1 MTEIKRPIDFANAH
15 AREEC
20 TGRDPARQSSYVND
34 LISVVIPVRNGERFI
49 GRTLRSVLNQSYQNI
64 EVIVVDDGSTD
75 SSLAIAKQVAANDP
89 RVRYH
94 SGPRA
99 GVAAARN
106 CGISQARGEFIAP
119 VDADDL
125 WHKDKLL
132 LQLDAIRKAGA
143 RTGIAYCWS
152 VFIDETDNTISAKRR
167 RPPRLEGD
175 VLPALLE
182 QNFLGNASTPL
193 VRHACLDLVGGYDPG
208 LYLDGAQGAEDWKL
222 YLALAEICEF
232 ALVPRYL
239 VGYRKP
245 QDSMSA
251 NFVTMQRSM
260 DLVCQWAQKRWALL
274 AEKQG
279 KRERYSTYLYLAY
292 LAVESNSFGHAC
304 LFIARAI
311 RAQPAQL
318 VGSRTPI
325 FMVRVL
331 VKILGVRGLARKIR
345 TPTTFWEFVERI
357 GNGLE

>member
-1 MTEIKRPIDFANAH
+1 MTDVERPIDIANAH
-15 AREEC
+15 ARDEYV
-20 TGRDPARQSSYVND
+20 GRSPARQSSYVDD

-49 GRTLRSVLNQSYQNI
+49 GRTLRSVLDQSYQNI

-75 SSLAIAKQVAANDP
+75 SSLTIARQVAANDP

-106 CGISQARGEFIAP
+106 CGIAQARGEFIAP

-132 LQLDAIRKAGA
+132 LQLNALRTAGA
-143 RTGIAYCWS
+143 RTGVAYCWS
-152 VFIDETDNTISAKRR
+152 AFIDERDNTISGRRR

-175 VLPALLE
+175 VLPALFE

-193 VRHACLDLVGGYDPG
+193 IRHACLDLVGGYDPG
-208 LYLDGAQGAEDWKL
+208 LYLGGAQGAEDWKL

-245 QDSMSA
+245 QDSMST
-251 NFVTMQRSM
+251 NFATMQRSV
-260 DLVCQWAQKRWALL
+260 DLVGQWAQKRWPLL
-274 AEKQG
+274 AEKHG
-279 KRERYSTYLYLAY
+279 KRQRYSTFLYLAY
-292 LAVESNSFGHAC
+292 LAVESNSFGHAL
-304 LFIARAI
+304 LFLARAI
-311 RAQPAQL
+311 RVQPAQL
-318 VGSRTPI
+318 VDVRTPI
-325 FMVRVL
+325 FMVRML
-331 VKILGVRGLARKIR
+331 VKVLGVRGLARQIR
-345 TPTTFWEFVERI
+345 TPTTFGEFAEKI

>member
-1 MTEIKRPIDFANAH
+1 MTDVKRPIDIANAH
-15 AREEC
+15 AREEYA
-20 TGRDPARQSSYVND
+20 GRSPARQSSYITG
-34 LISVVIPVRNGERFI
+34 LISVVIPVRNGERYI
-49 GRTLRSVLNQSYQNI
+49 GRTLRSVLDQSYRNI

-75 SSLAIAKQVAANDP
+75 SSLAIAKEVAANDP

-106 CGISQARGEFIAP
+106 CGIAQARGEFIAP

-132 LQLDAIRKAGA
+132 LQLNALRKAGA
-143 RTGIAYCWS
+143 RTGVAYCWS
-152 VFIDETDNTISAKRR
+152 IFIDETDNTISGKMR
-167 RPPRLEGD
+167 RPPRFEGD

-182 QNFLGNASTPL
+182 ENFLGNASTPL
-193 VRHACLDLVGGYDPG
+193 IRRAYLDLVGGYDPG

-222 YLALAEICEF
+222 YLALAEIGEF
-232 ALVPRYL
+232 TLVPRYL

-251 NFVTMQRSM
+251 NFVTMQKSM
-260 DLVCQWAQKRWALL
+260 ELVRRWAQKRWPLL
-274 AEKQG
+274 AENHG

-292 LAVESNSFGHAC
+292 TAVESNSVGHA
-304 LFIARAI
+304 LSFLARAI

-318 VGSRTPI
+318 FGLRTSM
-325 FMVRVL
+325 FMLRML
-331 VKILGVRGLARKIR
+331 VKILGVRSLARKSR
-345 TPTTFWEFVERI
+345 TPTTFWEFVE
-357 GNGLE
+357 GLE